1 MFQNQIGRNME
12 VYVDDMLV
20 KSNKGTDHVLDL
32 KEAFGVLRKNQMR
45 LNPTKCAFG
54 VTSGKFL
61 GFLVSQRGIEANPS
75 KIEAIHEMRAPRNI
89 REVQKLAGCLA
100 ALSRF
105 LSQAGDRCLP
115 FFKLL
120 KGGKGQQQ
128 FRWIEECEAAFE
140 EIKAC
145 LARPPLLSRP
155 EPGEE
160 LQLYLATSAVAVSAV
175 LVREEAKTQ
184 RPIYYV
190 SHVLLEA
197 ETRYRKI
204 EKHTLALVVT
214 SRKLRPYFQAHA
226 IAILI
231 DQPLRKSLHS
241 PSVAERMV
249 SWVVKLSEHNIEFR
263 PRSAMKGQA
272 LANFLVECT
281 QAEEAGDP
289 EAEPNRKWVLFV
301 DGSSTTARSGAGLV
315 LKSPEE
321 FTIHYALRFAFPT
334 TNNEAEYEA
343 LIAGIKLAKA
353 VMTDDLVAHSDS
365 QLIVNQV
372 NGQYEAKEERMAM
385 YLKEVRRLV
394 SSFGTFAMVQIPR
407 QENALAD
414 ALSKIATA
422 DFADCASFVYFEVLD
437 QPSYEQELL
446 CSITQRAEPS
456 WMDPIVVYLRDG
468 HLPGDQAEA
477 RAVKRRAAKYTLHG
491 GVLYKRAISWP
502 LLKCL
507 PPSRAEET
515 LREVHEG
522 ICGGHIGGRALAYKV
537 LRQGFYWPNMQ
548 RDAMKFVQQCFK
560 CQAVEKFVR
569 DDVIFRYGVPK
580 VLVTDNG
587 RQFDNRKFR
596 HFCSNFNIDFRNTAI
611 AHPQSNGQAE
621 KANHTLID
629 GIEKRLDW
637 EKKNWADQLLSVLWA
652 YRTSART
659 PTGETPFRLTYET
672 EALTPVEVTQASFR
686 SAVFEASQNE
696 AGLQVN
702 ADFIDEVREEAL
714 IRNETYKQKVQQ
726 YHNKRVKPRGF
737 VVGDLVLRKAAA
749 ADPRSEGKLS
759 ANWEG
764 PYIVSKVG
772 FYLAVI

>member
-1 MFQNQIGRNME
+1 ME

-89 REVQKLAGCLA
+89 REVQKLTGCLA

-105 LSQAGDRCLP
+105 LSRAGDRCLP

-128 FRWIEECEAAFE
+128 FRWTEECEAAFE
-140 EIKAC
+140 EIK
-145 LARPPLLSRP
+145 
-155 EPGEE
+155 
-160 LQLYLATSAVAVSAV
+160 LYLATSAVAVSAV
-175 LVREEAKTQ
+175 VVREEAKTQ

-204 EKHTLALVVT
+204 EKLALALVVT
-214 SRKLRPYFQAHA
+214 ARKLRPYFQAHA
-226 IAILI
+226 ITVLT

-241 PSVAERMV
+241 PSVAGCMV
-249 SWVVKLSEHNIEFR
+249 SWAVELSEHNIEFQ
-263 PRSAMKGQA
+263 PRSAIKGQA
-272 LANFLVECT
+272 LADFLVECT
-281 QAEEAGDP
+281 QAEEPGDP
-289 EAEPNRKWVLFV
+289 EAEPNRKWALFV

-321 FTIHYALRFAFPT
+321 FTIHYALRFAFPA

-414 ALSKIATA
+414 ALSKLATA
-422 DFADCASFVYFEVLD
+422 DFADCASSVYFEVLD
-437 QPSYEQELL
+437 QPSYEQELM

-456 WMDPIVVYLRDG
+456 WMDPIVVYLRDW

-477 RAVKRRAAKYTLHG
+477 RAIKRRAAKYTLQG
-491 GVLYKRAISWP
+491 GVLYKRVISWP

-507 PPSRAEET
+507 PPNRAEET

-522 ICGGHIGGRALAYKV
+522 ICGGHIGGRALAYK
-537 LRQGFYWPNMQ
+537 
-548 RDAMKFVQQCFK
+548 
-560 CQAVEKFVR
+560 
-569 DDVIFRYGVPK
+569 
-580 VLVTDNG
+580 
-587 RQFDNRKFR
+587 
-596 HFCSNFNIDFRNTAI
+596 
-611 AHPQSNGQAE
+611 AE
-621 KANHTLID
+621 KANHTLLD
-629 GIEKRLDW
+629 GIKKRLDW

-659 PTGETPFRLTYET
+659 PTGETPFRLTYGT
-672 EALTPVEVTQASFR
+672 EVLTPVEVTQASFR

-696 AGLQVN
+696 AGLQAN

-714 IRNETYKQKVQQ
+714 IRNETYKQKVRQ
-726 YHNKRVKPRGF
+726 YHNRRVKPRGF

-759 ANWEG
+759 ANWED
-764 PYIVSKVG
+764 PYIVSKVVRPG
-772 FYLAVI
+772 TYHLQTQGGTALPRAWNVENLKKKFQ

>member
-1 MFQNQIGRNME
+1 ME

-89 REVQKLAGCLA
+89 REVQKLTGCLA

-105 LSQAGDRCLP
+105 LSRAGDRCLP

-128 FRWIEECEAAFE
+128 FRWTEECEAAFE
-140 EIKAC
+140 EIK
-145 LARPPLLSRP
+145 
-155 EPGEE
+155 
-160 LQLYLATSAVAVSAV
+160 LYLATSAVAVSAV
-175 LVREEAKTQ
+175 VVREEAKTQ

-204 EKHTLALVVT
+204 EKLALALVVT
-214 SRKLRPYFQAHA
+214 ARKLRPYFQAHA
-226 IAILI
+226 ITVLT

-241 PSVAERMV
+241 PSVAGCMV
-249 SWVVKLSEHNIEFR
+249 SWAVELSEHNIEFQ
-263 PRSAMKGQA
+263 PRSAIKGQA
-272 LANFLVECT
+272 LADFLVECT
-281 QAEEAGDP
+281 QAEEPGDP
-289 EAEPNRKWVLFV
+289 EAEPNRKWALFV

-321 FTIHYALRFAFPT
+321 FTIHYALRFAFPA

-414 ALSKIATA
+414 ALSKLATA
-422 DFADCASFVYFEVLD
+422 DFADCASSVYFEVLD
-437 QPSYEQELL
+437 QPSYEQELM

-456 WMDPIVVYLRDG
+456 WMDPIVVYLRDW

-477 RAVKRRAAKYTLHG
+477 RAIKRRAAKYTLQG
-491 GVLYKRAISWP
+491 GVLYKRVISWP

-507 PPSRAEET
+507 PPNRAEET

-522 ICGGHIGGRALAYKV
+522 ICGGHIGARPLA
-537 LRQGFYWPNMQ
+537 RITE
-548 RDAMKFVQQCFK
+548 
-560 CQAVEKFVR
+560 QAVEKFVR
-569 DDVIFRYGVPK
+569 DDIIFRYGVPK

-587 RQFDNRKFR
+587 RQFDNRKFM
-596 HFCSNFNIDFRNTAI
+596 HFCSNFNIDFRNTAV
-611 AHPQSNGQAE
+611 AHPQSNGQVE
-621 KANHTLID
+621 KANHTLLD
-629 GIEKRLDW
+629 GIKKRLDW

-659 PTGETPFRLTYET
+659 PTGETPFRLTYGT
-672 EALTPVEVTQASFR
+672 EVLTPVEVTQASFR

-696 AGLQVN
+696 AGLQAN

-714 IRNETYKQKVQQ
+714 IRNETYKQKVRQ
-726 YHNKRVKPRGF
+726 YHNRRVKPRGF

-764 PYIVSKVG
+764 PYIVSKVVHPRTYHLQTQG
-772 FYLAVI
+772 GTAIPRAWNVQNLRKFFQ